1 MMIHVLPPEQLTMA
15 VEMVCYFFTA
25 IGVALTFFVARRA

>member
-1 MMIHVLPPEQLTMA
+1 MMPLLSHELLTTA

-25 IGVALTFFVARRA
+25 IGVALTFVLAQRT

>member
-1 MMIHVLPPEQLTMA
+1 MMIGMPQEQLMMA

-25 IGVALTFFVARRA
+25 IGVALTFFVARSA

>member
-1 MMIHVLPPEQLTMA
+1 MMPLVSPELVTTT

-25 IGVALTFFVARRA
+25 IGVALTFFIARRG

>member
-1 MMIHVLPPEQLTMA
+1 MMPFLTQELLTTA

-25 IGVALTFFVARRA
+25 IGVALTFFVASRA